1 MKKFKFDEQEFESAI
16 KKLSTT
22 IQASV
27 QKIHPQKLG
36 IEPDDLVQEIR
47 IKLWKIFE
55 SEKKISNHSS
65 YIKKAINSIIID
77 QIRVSRRHERT
88 LELEKQK
95 TIQDY
100 GYSHNPLD
108 IKNDIGQSVNSLMES
123 RRRVVKLFFLGLSL
137 GEISAMFDMSESG
150 TRNLLYRGLKDLKD
164 IMKVKGVNFDD

>member
-16 KKLSTT
+16 NKLSTT

-36 IEPDDLVQEIR
+36 IEPDDLIQEIR
-47 IKLWKIFE
+47 IKLWKIFK

-77 QIRVSRRHERT
+77 QIRDSRRHERT
-88 LELEKQK
+88 LEIEKQQ
-95 TIQDY
+95 ILQDY
-100 GYSHNPLD
+100 SYSRKQLE
-108 IKNDIGQSVNSLMES
+108 IKNDIGQAVNSLMES

-137 GEISAMFDMSESG
+137 GEISAMLDRSESG

-164 IMKVKGVNFDD
+164 IMKAKGVNFDD

>member
-16 KKLSTT
+16 LQLSAI

-47 IKLWKIFE
+47 IKLWKIFK

-77 QIRVSRRHERT
+77 QIRDSRRHERT
-88 LELEKQK
+88 LELEKQR
-95 TIQDY
+95 TLQDY
-100 GYSHNPLD
+100 GSSHNPLD
-108 IKNDIGQSVNSLMES
+108 IKNDIGQAVNTLMES
-123 RRRVVKLFFLGLSL
+123 RRRVVKLFLLGMSI
-137 GEISAMFDMSESG
+137 GEISAMLDMSESG

-164 IMKVKGVNFDD
+164 IMKAKGVNFDD